1 MLRIKGLQNAI
12 KRALNTAFIEDIVQQ
27 PIILPRF
34 SSLNSSSASSLIM
47 VFKSIGLTALAAA
60 ASVAAQDIS
69 AAQMVSNINQ
79 LTTLTN
85 NTLQATNGAYLDN
98 PIEARQG
105 VIGNFTAIT
114 TQATNTLNQMT
125 ASSKDKR
132 YSGSI
137 AARAALEQRDST
149 YTEEEQTEISDAF
162 TNLINVGQDLMFSV
176 LNKHFV
182 VEAHGLAYQVADAM
196 KAEASAVDKLSVA
209 VIDQVPSHATDMT
222 TQRTYLG
229 SSSSK
234 VIDFYANGQP

>member
-1 MLRIKGLQNAI
+1 M
-12 KRALNTAFIEDIVQQ
+12 
-27 PIILPRF
+27 F
-34 SSLNSSSASSLIM
+34 S
-47 VFKSIGLTALAAA
+47 KSVVLAAFA
-60 ASVAAQDIS
+60 ATVSVVAQDIS

-98 PIEARQG
+98 PIGARQD
-105 VIGNFTAIT
+105 VIGNFTSIT
-114 TQATNTLNQMT
+114 TQATDYVNQMSS
-125 ASSKDKR
+125 SSKNKR

-137 AARAALEQRDST
+137 AARATLEQRDST
-149 YTEEEQTEISDAF
+149 YTADEQQQISDAY
-162 TNLINVGQDLMFSV
+162 TSLTNVGQDLMFSV

-196 KAEASAVDKLSVA
+196 KAESSAVDKFSAA
-209 VIDQVPSHATDMT
+209 VIEQIPNHATDST

-234 VIDFYANGQP
+234 VTAYYANGSP